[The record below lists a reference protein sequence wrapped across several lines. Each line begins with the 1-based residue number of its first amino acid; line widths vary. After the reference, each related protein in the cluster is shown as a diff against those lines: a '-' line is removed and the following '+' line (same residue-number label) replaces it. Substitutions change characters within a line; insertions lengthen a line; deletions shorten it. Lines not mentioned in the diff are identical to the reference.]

1 MPTLCAIL
9 ISFQLA
15 LVISA
20 QAREHV
26 LGGYVSAWIGQ
37 GGTDFLTH
45 YLIATCGF
53 PIGHVPSPSLESF
66 QTRKREDT
74 MITRETMVGLAR
86 QLRPIGFGLLTAL
99 VVLSQP
105 GQGSAVEATKPGER
119 FEITSVKAVRPT
131 LVDTVAALQKRDIA
145 AAKTAFGAY
154 DSLWNGIEMYVS
166 TRSKDM
172 YDALEHVLQAR
183 IEKALNAA
191 NPDMSALL
199 TDAHAMLAK
208 YDEAIDMVAK
218 APPLSPL
225 YDDIARLRIVRAHL
239 REVVPA
245 LKAGN
250 FDKARKSFA
259 SFDATWDSIEYMV
272 QAHSADDYVAIEKG
286 MIEIEKALMP
296 EKPDVA
302 GVTALVN
309 DVMAKYNVTVTELVK
324 EARSRP

>member
-1 MPTLCAIL
+1 MTETTTARMAMTSWYRQFGVIGLGLFTA
-9 ISFQLA
+9 LA
-15 LVISA
+15 
-20 QAREHV
+20 V
-26 LGGYVSAWIGQ
+26 LG
-37 GGTDFLTH
+37 
-45 YLIATCGF
+45 LIEQAG
-53 PIGHVPSPSLESF
+53 
-66 QTRKREDT
+66 
-74 MITRETMVGLAR
+74 
-86 QLRPIGFGLLTAL
+86 
-99 VVLSQP
+99 
-105 GQGSAVEATKPGER
+105 AVEAAKPGER

-131 LVDTVAALQKRDIA
+131 LVDTVAALQKRDVA
-145 AAKTAFGAY
+145 AAKATFSAY
-154 DSLWNGIEMYVS
+154 DSLWNGIEMYVN

-191 NPDMSALL
+191 NPDISALL
-199 TDAHAMLAK
+199 TDAQAMLAK

-218 APPLSPL
+218 APPLNPL

-259 SFDATWDSIEYMV
+259 AFDATWDSIEDMV
-272 QAHSADDYVAIEKG
+272 KARSADDYVEIEKG

-296 EKPDVA
+296 DKPDVA
-302 GVTALVN
+302 AATALVN
-309 DVMAKYNVTVTELVK
+309 GVMAKYNATVTELTK

>member
-1 MPTLCAIL
+1 MI
-9 ISFQLA
+9 
-15 LVISA
+15 
-20 QAREHV
+20 AR
-26 LGGYVSAWIGQ
+26 
-37 GGTDFLTH
+37 
-45 YLIATCGF
+45 
-53 PIGHVPSPSLESF
+53 
-66 QTRKREDT
+66 KT
-74 MITRETMVGLAR
+74 MTSWRRHLRHVGL
-86 QLRPIGFGLLTAL
+86 GLLTAL
-99 VVLSQP
+99 AMLGQP
-105 GQGSAVEATKPGER
+105 GQAGAVEAAKPGER
-119 FEITSVKAVRPT
+119 FEIASIKAVRPA

-145 AAKTAFGAY
+145 AAKAAFAVY
-154 DSLWNGIEMYVS
+154 DSLWNGIEMYVN

-183 IEKALNAA
+183 IEKALNAP
-191 NPDMSALL
+191 NPDVSALL
-199 TDAHAMLAK
+199 ADAQAMLVK

-218 APPLSPL
+218 GQPLNPL

-259 SFDATWDSIEYMV
+259 AFDATWDSIEDMV
-272 QAHSADDYVAIEKG
+272 KAHSADDYVEIEKG

-302 GVTALVN
+302 EITALVN
-309 DVMAKYNVTVTELVK
+309 GAMAKYNATVTELVK

>member
-1 MPTLCAIL
+1 MIARKTVTSRSRHLRHVAFGL
-9 ISFQLA
+9 FTALA
-15 LVISA
+15 
-20 QAREHV
+20 V
-26 LGGYVSAWIGQ
+26 LG
-37 GGTDFLTH
+37 
-45 YLIATCGF
+45 
-53 PIGHVPSPSLESF
+53 
-66 QTRKREDT
+66 
-74 MITRETMVGLAR
+74 
-86 QLRPIGFGLLTAL
+86 
-99 VVLSQP
+99 QP
-105 GQGSAVEATKPGER
+105 GQASAVEAAKPGER

-145 AAKTAFGAY
+145 AAKAAFAAY

-191 NPDMSALL
+191 NPDVSALL
-199 TDAHAMLAK
+199 ADAQAMLVK

-218 APPLSPL
+218 APPLNPL

-259 SFDATWDSIEYMV
+259 AFDATWDSIEDMV
-272 QAHSADDYVAIEKG
+272 KAHSADDYVEIEKG

-296 EKPDVA
+296 DKPDVA

-309 DVMAKYNVTVTELVK
+309 GVMAKYNATVTELVK